1 MLLSSSDEEEE
12 DDDKEAPSKEEQVKS
27 SSEEGVRIKE
37 VFSNEEQAVSNS
49 EFPSELTVGAL
60 SSLWNAKVTIFY
72 YLKKYSSNIFD
83 LRKYSEIIWTNH

>member
-1 MLLSSSDEEEE
+1 MLLSSSDEEE

-49 EFPSELTVGAL
+49 DLPSELAEGAL
-60 SSLWNAKVTIFY
+60 SSLWNSKVAIFLL
-72 YLKKYSSNIFD
+72 LKKYSRFIFR
-83 LRKYSEIIWTNH
+83 LRKYSEMI